1 MTVATPKAH
10 EQQGRVESKI
20 KVVRKLLQTL
30 SDTAELVNTLLGWET
45 TFAHIADQI
54 DNLLIAQG
62 STRAPTDVGW
72 EVITPN
78 RLKLTGRNHYLV

>member
-30 SDTAELVNTLLGWET
+30 SDTAELVNTLLGWEM
-45 TFAHIADQI
+45 TFARIAAHI
-54 DNLLIAQG
+54 DNLQIARG
-62 STRAPTDVGW
+62 EYESPD
-72 EVITPN
+72 
-78 RLKLTGRNHYLV
+78 